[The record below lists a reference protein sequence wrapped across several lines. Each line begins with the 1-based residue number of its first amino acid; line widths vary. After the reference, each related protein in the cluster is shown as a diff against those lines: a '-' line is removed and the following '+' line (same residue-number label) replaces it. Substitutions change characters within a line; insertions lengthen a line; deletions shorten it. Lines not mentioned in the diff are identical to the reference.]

1 MERTIVENQQVI
13 LKEKIKNFFTNV
25 ILESKEGPCPI
36 KDMLAP
42 SLDKWSLF
50 VVFNL
55 GYNGVMR
62 FSELKKRVRGISS
75 RMLSITLKRL
85 ETTGIVVRTVY
96 AEVPPRVEY
105 QLTPIG
111 EGFSERLI
119 EMSMWYVGQIREQ
132 ANPSDVS

>member
-1 MERTIVENQQVI
+1 MKRTIAENQRI
-13 LKEKIKNFFTNV
+13 MLKEKIKLFFTNI
-25 ILESKEGPCPI
+25 ILEAEGGPCAI

-50 VVFNL
+50 VIFNL

-62 FSELKKRVRGISS
+62 FSDLNKRISGISN

-85 ETTGIVVRTVY
+85 ESTGIVTRTVY

-105 QLTPIG
+105 ELTTIG

-119 EMSMWYVGQIREQ
+119 EMSMWYIEQ
-132 ANPSDVS
+132 VKKEEAES